1 MRITQT
7 GQFGLE
13 MGKLSCGLN
22 WKAPSWKNGKVLKPA
37 AEGKLTGNLVPRG
50 TRRTWEDSLAVRE
63 RQNLRFCLSESP
75 RGTRELAGKSLAV
88 RERPGFPGKY
98 FGTPSRK
105 IGLFEVILGRN
116 SVKPREREELWL
128 VNRSGRKT
136 LFSQEGREGTCI
148 EGIHEMTLN
157 YHRLQ
162 AMVGGIVEEFL
173 HVQWTAEVINKIS
186 GKCFMTGRSR
196 SNLGIIE
203 EM

>member
-98 FGTPSRK
+98 FGTPSRYAR
-105 IGLFEVILGRN
+105 EVAR
-116 SVKPREREELWL
+116 VPR
-128 VNRSGRKT
+128 VT
-136 LFSQEGREGTCI
+136 
-148 EGIHEMTLN
+148 
-157 YHRLQ
+157 
-162 AMVGGIVEEFL
+162 
-173 HVQWTAEVINKIS
+173 
-186 GKCFMTGRSR
+186 
-196 SNLGIIE
+196 
-203 EM
+203 